1 MSRRMNFLLL
11 STFAIAAF
19 FVQGCLDIGIT
30 THVNTNGSI
39 LRTVVITGDSSDI
52 YGDKIPLP
60 LDSTW
65 KKSIKKTDSRKF
77 TLTATRLFEGTEEMN
92 NSLKGTEG
100 KTLGARVEFQ
110 RHFQWFFTTFRY
122 SETWP
127 NFNPFRAVPITDYIS
142 QAEIDY
148 WVRHEMNKEPYSSKG
163 DSLAMEDA
171 GKRFEKWDDE
181 NLFADYFNAFLE
193 GVRKLNDPSLTPK
206 YVAGMKDELFKQ
218 SEKYFKMKN
227 MDTVT
232 IVFGRVL
239 KSRNVKKAVALN
251 MQAFERLGEKRAFLE
266 EITTNT
272 YLNSVVMPGL
282 ITGTN
287 APTLEGNKASW
298 KDYVK
303 FGYFEDVTMWVES
316 RVINWWAIIV
326 TGVVIV
332 ALVVLFLTAILRR
345 RRFAAAPVS

>member
-1 MSRRMNFLLL
+1 MYKRSHLFLLV
-11 STFAIAAF
+11 TFALGALS
-19 FVQGCLDIGIT
+19 VPGCLDIEMT
-30 THVNTNGSI
+30 THVNTDGTI
-39 LRTVVITGDSSDI
+39 LRTVVIKGDSAGI
-52 YGDKIPLP
+52 YSNKFPLP

-65 KKSIKKTDSRKF
+65 KRTIEKTDSKNF
-77 TLTATRLFEGTEEMN
+77 TLTATKLFEGPDAMN

-100 KTLGARVEFQ
+100 KTLSARVEFR

-142 QAEIDY
+142 PGELDY
-148 WVRHEMNKEPYSSKG
+148 WIRHEMNKEPFSTKG

-171 GKRFEKWDDE
+171 SNRYEKWDDH
-181 NLFADYFNAFLE
+181 NIFADYFDAFLL
-193 GVRKLNDPSLTPK
+193 GVRRLNDPSLSPT
-206 YVAGMKDELFKQ
+206 YVAGLKDKLFEQ
-218 SEKYFKMKN
+218 SAKYFRMKK
-227 MDTVT
+227 MDTLT
-232 IVFGRVL
+232 IIFGHIL
-239 KSRNVKKAVALN
+239 KSRNVKKAIALN
-251 MQAFERLGEKRAFLE
+251 MEGFQHLNDRRAFLE
-266 EITTNT
+266 EITSNS

-303 FGYFEDVTMWVES
+303 FAYFKDVDMWVES

-326 TGVVIV
+326 TGIVVL
-332 ALVVLFLTAILRR
+332 ALVAIFLVAILRR
-345 RRFAAAPVS
+345 RRFAGSPM

>member
-1 MSRRMNFLLL
+1 MHRRINLFVL
-11 STFAIAAF
+11 SSFAIGML

-30 THVNTNGSI
+30 THVNTDGSI
-39 LRTVVITGDSSDI
+39 LRTVVIKGDSSEI
-52 YGDKIPLP
+52 YGGKITLP
-60 LDSTW
+60 LDSAW
-65 KKSIKKTDSRKF
+65 KQTIEKTDRKNV
-77 TLTATRLFEGTEEMN
+77 TLTATRLFEGTGEMN
-92 NSLKGTEG
+92 DALKGTEA
-100 KTLGARVEFQ
+100 KILGAQVELQ

-127 NFNPFRAVPITDYIS
+127 NFNPFRAVPLTDYIS
-142 QAEIDY
+142 QTEIDY
-148 WVRHEMNKEPYSSKG
+148 WIRHEMTKEPYASRG

-181 NLFADYFNAFLE
+181 NLFAEYFNAFLE
-193 GVRKLNDPSLTPK
+193 GVQKLNDPSLTPE
-206 YVAGMKDELFKQ
+206 YVAGMKDELFKK

-227 MDTVT
+227 MDTVAT
-232 IVFGRVL
+232 VFGRVL
-239 KSRNVKKAVALN
+239 KSRNVKKAIELN

-266 EITTNT
+266 EVTTNT

-287 APTLEGNKASW
+287 APTLEGNEASW

-332 ALVVLFLTAILRR
+332 ALVVLFLAAILRR
-345 RRFAAAPVS
+345 RRFAASPVP